1 MCSIIKEARKTGIK
15 RGRSPMCR
23 RGGPGNPPR
32 ISMKYRIG
40 SVVLFEWRVRLEPWQ
55 VAVTLGYQ
63 FLYRICGP
71 CTCHSVTQ
79 RRSSQCAEAGTPSVA
94 RVSRIWF
101 LASLPLLHGGRKERT
116 MSVNEIT
123 FERDRRIFSNASTT
137 GIFATSRSCPILYS
151 LETHLNLKVK
161 RWIVSPFFFLFTEA
175 SFADKYLLAE
185 KRKEEEDGGESSWS
199 DGRSCWNRWN
209 VYDGALNRSIKR
221 TWRARNARKP
231 GAWLEQKKR
240 LERSVERRTI
250 VTYILISTG
259 VRLRTYTR
267 KGSRY
272 TGRPTCP
279 EY

>member
-1 MCSIIKEARKTGIK
+1 MHLPLRNTAEKLAVCGSRDPEC
-15 RGRSPMCR
+15 RS
-23 RGGPGNPPR
+23 GFTDLVF
-32 ISMKYRIG
+32 S
-40 SVVLFEWRVRLEPWQ
+40 
-55 VAVTLGYQ
+55 
-63 FLYRICGP
+63 
-71 CTCHSVTQ
+71 
-79 RRSSQCAEAGTPSVA
+79 
-94 RVSRIWF
+94 
-101 LASLPLLHGGRKERT
+101 LASFATRGRKERT
-116 MSVNEIT
+116 VSVNEIT
-123 FERDRRIFSNASTT
+123 FERDRR
-137 GIFATSRSCPILYS
+137 IFATSRSCPILYS

>member
-79 RRSSQCAEAGTPSVA
+79 RRSSQCAEAGTPSVT

-101 LASLPLLHGGRKERT
+101 LASLPLLHGDGKKERCLL
-116 MSVNEIT
+116 MKLPLNAIDE
-123 FERDRRIFSNASTT
+123 FSQM
-137 GIFATSRSCPILYS
+137 
-151 LETHLNLKVK
+151 HL
-161 RWIVSPFFFLFTEA
+161 
-175 SFADKYLLAE
+175 
-185 KRKEEEDGGESSWS
+185 
-199 DGRSCWNRWN
+199 
-209 VYDGALNRSIKR
+209 
-221 TWRARNARKP
+221 
-231 GAWLEQKKR
+231 R
-240 LERSVERRTI
+240 LEFSQHLVLVLSCTHSKL
-250 VTYILISTG
+250 ILI
-259 VRLRTYTR
+259 L
-267 KGSRY
+267 K
-272 TGRPTCP
+272 
-279 EY
+279 